1 MEKEKEK
8 REAAEHSCVLR
19 VMFALRR
26 ERFLSR
32 LPLLQ
37 TRPFIR
43 RESNQFYQLFS
54 ASY

>member
-26 ERFLSR
+26 ERFLSDVIPKNCGSSK
-32 LPLLQ
+32 L
-37 TRPFIR
+37 
-43 RESNQFYQLFS
+43 E
-54 ASY
+54 